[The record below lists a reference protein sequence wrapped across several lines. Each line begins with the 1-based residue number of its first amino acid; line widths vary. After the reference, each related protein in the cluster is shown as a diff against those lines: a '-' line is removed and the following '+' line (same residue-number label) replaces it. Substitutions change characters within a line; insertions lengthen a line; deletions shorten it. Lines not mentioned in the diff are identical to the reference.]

1 MVPTNTVPPE
11 VLAMVWPDTR
21 PYWASI
27 CPVAKR
33 VTPPNGAAIEG
44 VAVPAGWNAMP
55 PAVACTVTLDPE
67 PPAVTG
73 SLIVTDEPVIV
84 IGPFTV
90 EVANT
95 RWVGETA
102 SVNAPGV
109 VRLAPMSL

>member
-1 MVPTNTVPPE
+1 MLPKAKVDPLLP
-11 VLAMVWPDTR
+11 LGRRSSR
-21 PYWASI
+21 PAF
-27 CPVAKR
+27 R
-33 VTPPNGAAIEG
+33 FR